1 MSSPAP
7 ATNPMPS
14 PTPPNPPLPT
24 KPPPPGFKWV
34 KARKPDGTFITAK
47 KRLTPEELEAQKK
60 AEAANPTPTAPQTDT
75 PMANGTPVEPTTSDA
90 AVQYKVITARKPDGT
105 LVKVKRPLKPGE
117 TVNNTTKKP
126 AAAAPPTAAPTSS
139 DSDAATKKETLS
151 SDTPNAASEPELSS
165 ADKEL
170 LREQALANKKHRRGR
185 FGTALLV
192 GLLGVAGSTLP
203 DLMDGDEIMSD
214 SDMDLSD
221 DDYDDDDDDHDDP
234 DDDRHDAE
242 NQKTGS
248 NEPSSAPSLVPVAAG
263 IATAAVGAAAVAAL
277 TAPPPAKT
285 ANRQLNSDAQQP
297 DGQNGADEKGKS
309 GYRVTVKDLNDL
321 DEKAERDAAERPLE
335 RRWAAVSFYLL
346 ASLSIILPLLFLRKS
361 CSSVDGQGRTL
372 TRICSLDH
380 LHHEHGQ
387 QVH

>member
-7 ATNPMPS
+7 AATDPMPS
-14 PTPPNPPLPT
+14 PAPSNPPLPT
-24 KPPPPGFKWV
+24 KAPPPGFKWV

-60 AEAANPTPTAPQTDT
+60 AEAANPTPTAPKTDT
-75 PMANGTPVEPTTSDA
+75 PNTNGTPAEATTPDA

-117 TVNNTTKKP
+117 TVPTATTKKP
-126 AAAAPPTAAPTSS
+126 AAVAPSATAPASS
-139 DSDAATKKETLS
+139 DSDAATKKETMS
-151 SDTPNAASEPELSS
+151 SDASTAAPEPELSA

-214 SDMDLSD
+214 SDMDLSED
-221 DDYDDDDDDHDDP
+221 DDYDDDDDDDHHDP
-234 DDDRHDAE
+234 DDAHPNAE
-242 NQKTGS
+242 NQKADA
-248 NEPSSAPSLVPVAAG
+248 NEPSSGSNLVPVAAG
-263 IATAAVGAAAVAAL
+263 VATAAVGAAAVAAL

-297 DGQNGADEKGKS
+297 NGQDSADGKGKTA
-309 GYRVTVKDLNDL
+309 YRVTVKDLNDL
-321 DEKAERDAAERPLE
+321 DEKADRDAADRPLE

-346 ASLSIILPLLFLRKS
+346 ASLSIILPLLFMSKS
-361 CSSVDGQGRTL
+361 SFSSV
-372 TRICSLDH
+372 
-380 LHHEHGQ
+380 
-387 QVH
+387 

>member
-7 ATNPMPS
+7 PATDPIPSS
-14 PTPPNPPLPT
+14 PTPSSPPLPT

-47 KRLTPEELEAQKK
+47 KRLSPEELEAQQK
-60 AEAANPTPTAPQTDT
+60 AEAANPTPTAPKTDT
-75 PMANGTPVEPTTSDA
+75 PVANGTPAEPTTPDA

-117 TVNNTTKKP
+117 TVNTTTTTKKP
-126 AAAAPPTAAPTSS
+126 AVPAPAATTPPTAAPASL
-139 DSDAATKKETLS
+139 DSDAATKKETMS
-151 SDTPNAASEPELSS
+151 SDAPTAAPEPELSA

-185 FGTALLV
+185 FGTALLF

-221 DDYDDDDDDHDDP
+221 DDDDDDNDDDDDDHHDP
-234 DDDRHDAE
+234 DDAHDNAE
-242 NQKTGS
+242 NQKADAI
-248 NEPSSAPSLVPVAAG
+248 EPSSAPNLVPVAAG
-263 IATAAVGAAAVAAL
+263 VATAAVGAAAVAAL

-297 DGQNGADEKGKS
+297 NGQAGADEKGKS
-309 GYRVTVKDLNDL
+309 AYKVTVKDLNDL
-321 DEKAERDAAERPLE
+321 DEKAERDAADRPLE

-346 ASLSIILPLLFLRKS
+346 ASLSIILPLLFLSKS
-361 CSSVDGQGRTL
+361 SFSSV
-372 TRICSLDH
+372 
-380 LHHEHGQ
+380 
-387 QVH
+387 